1 MTLTIVPL
9 AAEAVGEGGKSFWE
23 TAYPIIPHPGELIF
37 GLIALAIL
45 YWVVRSKVVPR
56 LEEIY
61 AEKHPEDLP
70 RLRQDLDSTAEVL
83 AEILTRNVFPG
94 MNIEW
99 GTYKSNIAHFDE
111 EGDFAETGCFRCH
124 DEEHV
129 SEDGKVISQ
138 DCDACH
144 VLLAEREDID
154 SLPEFVLDFITQ
166 DR

>member
-61 AEKHPEDLP
+61 AE
-70 RLRQDLDSTAEVL
+70 RTAAIEGGIAKAEQAQAEATAALHEYQEQLAQARAEAGRIREEARIAIEETPIRMIVPMLALLVPPFMVL
-83 AEILTRNVFPG
+83 ALYP
-94 MNIEW
+94 
-99 GTYKSNIAHFDE
+99 
-111 EGDFAETGCFRCH
+111 
-124 DEEHV
+124 
-129 SEDGKVISQ
+129 
-138 DCDACH
+138 
-144 VLLAEREDID
+144 LLARLLALLNAPAGGLG
-154 SLPEFVLDFITQ
+154 SGW
-166 DR
+166 